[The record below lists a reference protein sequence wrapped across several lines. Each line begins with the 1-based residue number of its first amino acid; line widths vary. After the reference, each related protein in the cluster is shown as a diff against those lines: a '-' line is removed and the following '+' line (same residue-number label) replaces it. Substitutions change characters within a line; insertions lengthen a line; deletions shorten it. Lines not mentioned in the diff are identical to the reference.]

1 MAEQPKPFPPIE
13 PYLIDRL
20 DVGDGHTLYYELCGN
35 PEGRPVVF
43 LHGGP
48 GSGFGSHH
56 RRLFDPERY
65 HILLFDQRGAGR
77 SMPQGE
83 LEANT
88 TWHLVADLERLRVMM
103 GVERWMLF
111 GGSWGATLALA
122 YAQTH
127 PERVTAMVLRGV
139 FSGRRAELDWFFRDG
154 ANRLFPDLWEAF
166 LAPLDPAERAEPLQ
180 AYRRR
185 LTSPDARVRAEAAGA
200 WAAWE
205 GGTVMMRRDA
215 GLGAA
220 ATPRKPAPAGESTVA
235 FARIENHYFI
245 HDLWL
250 EEGQLLRNA
259 GRLAGIPG
267 VIVQGRYDVVTPA
280 ATGYA
285 LHKAW
290 PGSEHRIVE
299 GAGHAFSEPGILAE
313 LLAATTRFAKA

>member
-1 MAEQPKPFPPIE
+1 MVEPPKPYPPIE
-13 PYLIDRL
+13 PYKMDRL

-56 RRLFDPERY
+56 RRLFDPKRY

-88 TWHLVADLERLRVMM
+88 TWHLVADLERLRLMM

-122 YAQTH
+122 YAETH

-139 FSGRRAELDWFFRDG
+139 FSGRRSELDWFFRDG
-154 ANRLFPDLWEAF
+154 ANRLFPELWEAF
-166 LAPLDPAERAEPLQ
+166 LGPLDAAERHEPLQ
-180 AYRRR
+180 AYRLR
-185 LTSPDARVRAEAAGA
+185 LTSPDAQVRSEAAGA

-205 GGTVMMRRDA
+205 GGTVMLRRDA
-215 GLGAA
+215 GIGPAA
-220 ATPRKPAPAGESTVA
+220 PPRKPAPAGESTIA

-250 EEGQLLRNA
+250 EEGQLLRDA

-290 PGSEHRIVE
+290 PGSEHRMVE

-313 LLAATTRFAKA
+313 LLAATGRFADE